1 MKEELRGAAQV
12 EVLEEEIA
20 NGEQRKGRCFRKHV
34 GEVERLAKE
43 DSFIIQDLLNET
55 AINIAPQMV

>member
-20 NGEQRKGRCFRKHV
+20 NGEQRKALPGSMLGKWRDWPRKTV
-34 GEVERLAKE
+34 L
-43 DSFIIQDLLNET
+43 
-55 AINIAPQMV
+55 